1 MFKRLCSN
9 WLYIVLGPLALTA
22 PLTSFLRFSDISFLS
37 PGAFFSFAVLILI
50 GLIAGLVMA
59 LGGNLMQALMGS
71 GIVVLL
77 FFSEIDL
84 SLLYPQGIQ
93 HRYVLLLAVLLISII
108 LHLLREHRVQFLLV
122 VFGTWWLVGAVS
134 PKKDITQ
141 VSEQS
146 HHQPDE
152 SLPPY
157 IHIILNGHIGIEGIP
172 PSFNKNNKLSLKLKK
187 KYIDQDFLVF
197 GRSYSRFAKTALSFA
212 SFLNFQSNDNPEL
225 NWVRVESGAGFRPT
239 PPAKDSLGVRPNALF
254 QTLGNRGYIVNVFS
268 PMVLPLLCDDRAT
281 TRFGKCIIHGNGLKL
296 FSHDKFKILHTFAN
310 QLRLLA
316 MYARIASA
324 FGWPEVNVAGHTL
337 FYQSVA
343 SSNEFIDF
351 LGEGKRGN
359 AYFIHLLVSH
369 PVYVLDEKCSYKKN
383 DLNFFQKESTDET
396 YARYIKQ
403 IQCAHVVV
411 NKIINKLNSNP
422 ETQDSTIIIHGDH
435 GPPIPSRVEAVDFFS
450 SEEYFHLFSTF
461 FAIRSPSL
469 SPGYDKRPF
478 ALDELLKVFSLKEP
492 NLLELEN
499 KKEKFVYAQKL
510 GTAADRSPGSTRFTL
525 PPFANGIKVQSW

>member
-22 PLTSFLRFSDISFLS
+22 PLTSFLSFYDIPFLS
-37 PGAFFSFAVLILI
+37 SGAFFSFAVLILI

-59 LGGNLMQALMGS
+59 LGGNLMQALISS
-71 GIVVLL
+71 GIIVLL
-77 FFSEIDL
+77 FTSEIDR

-93 HRYVLLLAVLLISII
+93 HRYVLLLAVFLISVI
-108 LHLLREHRVQFLLV
+108 LHFLREHRVQFLLV

-134 PKKDITQ
+134 PKKDMTQ

-157 IHIILNGHIGIEGIP
+157 IHIILDEHIGIEGIP
-172 PSFNKNNKLSLKLKK
+172 PSFDKNNKFSLKLKK
-187 KYIDQDFLVF
+187 KYIDQGFLVF
-197 GRSYSRFAKTALSFA
+197 GRSYARFSDSSLSFA

-225 NWVRVESGAGFRPT
+225 NRVTVESGDGFRPT
-239 PPAKDSLGVRPNALF
+239 PLAKDSLGFRPNALF
-254 QTLGNRGYIVNVFS
+254 KTLGNRGYIVNTFGQS
-268 PMVLPLLCDDRAT
+268 GFPLFCDDRAT
-281 TRFGKCIIHGNGLKL
+281 TRFGKCIIHGYGLKL
-296 FSHDKFKILHTFAN
+296 FSHDKFMILHNFVS
-310 QLRLLA
+310 QMRLLD
-316 MYARIASA
+316 MYAKIASM
-324 FGWPEVNVAGHTL
+324 FGWPEVNLVAHTPV
-337 FYQSVA
+337 YQSVA

-369 PVYVLDEKCSYKKN
+369 SVYVLDEKCSYKKN
-383 DLNFFQKESTDET
+383 DWNFFQKKRMDET

-411 NKIINKLNSNP
+411 DKIINKLNSNP
-422 ETQDSTIIIHGDH
+422 ETQDSTIIIYGDH
-435 GPPIPSRVEAVDFFS
+435 GSRIPPPVETVDSFS
-450 SEEYFHLFSTF
+450 SEEYIQFFSTF

-469 SPGYDKRPF
+469 APGYDRRPF

-499 KKEKFVYAQKL
+499 KKEKFVYTRKQ
-510 GTAADRSPGSTRFTL
+510 GTAADRSPDHIRFTL
-525 PPFANGIKVQSW
+525 PPFANGSKVQSW